1 MLTTRPTY
9 KHPSSQIISYDVMTL
24 FWTTSHKSKAAIHQY
39 HNLQTRDD
47 HCSNSIG
54 KLLSR
59 AYMYP
64 NLVNTK

>member
-1 MLTTRPTY
+1 
-9 KHPSSQIISYDVMTL
+9 MTL
-24 FWTTSHKSKAAIHQY
+24 FWSTSHKSKVAIHQY

-47 HCSNSIG
+47 HGSISIG